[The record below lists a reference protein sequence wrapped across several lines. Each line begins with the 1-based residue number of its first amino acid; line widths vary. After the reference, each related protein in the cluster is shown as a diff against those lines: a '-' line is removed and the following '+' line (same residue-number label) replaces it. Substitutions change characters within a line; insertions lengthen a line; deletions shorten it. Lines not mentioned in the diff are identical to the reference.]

1 MNDDVGWQ
9 GDGTSSSVA
18 SCVLPEISFAR
29 TGAEH
34 ESGRSQWS
42 NNIKI
47 TMSGG
52 DSISNDQIE
61 IVHLA
66 VVSQIIIYT
75 YLYRKAS
82 ILFMYTNYG
91 HHRTNCFLS

>member
-1 MNDDVGWQ
+1 MYDDVGWQ
-9 GDGTSSSVA
+9 GDGPSSSVA
-18 SCVLPEISFAR
+18 SSVLPEISFAR

-34 ESGRSQWS
+34 VSGRSQWS

-52 DSISNDQIE
+52 DSISNDQI
-61 IVHLA
+61 VHLA
-66 VVSQIIIYT
+66 VVSQVIIYT